1 MTTPAIWQSLSLC
14 VSVVWAGYQHT
25 CFLTTPGPGV
35 ISINWVACSPSSI
48 SSSCIYHLHTIQ
60 NPFTPETLPWHAQP
74 VLLTPH
80 PILVVTFSVSFYYL
94 FIIKIC
100 LKATLLS
107 GIKSCSSVILSF
119 LFWLLSWV
127 VTVCVCVSLCVRV
140 YVCVC
145 GGGVC
150 YCFFLIAQVSQSCAF
165 LCSFVEF
172 HCSALHTLREVW
184 LIHCS
189 TAFAHVSP
197 GIGHLSA
204 LRSGC
209 LFDSSHIRGSLLTN
223 VFCKTSFAIFCLLLV
238 TLRDPTC
245 QGIYIV

>member
-1 MTTPAIWQSLSLC
+1 MCVTTPAIWQSLSLC

-60 NPFTPETLPWHAQP
+60 NPFTPETLPRHAQP

-80 PILVVTFSVSFYYL
+80 PILVVTFSVSLYYL

-145 GGGVC
+145 VGGAYAIV
-150 YCFFLIAQVSQSCAF
+150 FF
-165 LCSFVEF
+165 
-172 HCSALHTLREVW
+172 
-184 LIHCS
+184 
-189 TAFAHVSP
+189 
-197 GIGHLSA
+197 
-204 LRSGC
+204 
-209 LFDSSHIRGSLLTN
+209 
-223 VFCKTSFAIFCLLLV
+223 
-238 TLRDPTC
+238 
-245 QGIYIV
+245 